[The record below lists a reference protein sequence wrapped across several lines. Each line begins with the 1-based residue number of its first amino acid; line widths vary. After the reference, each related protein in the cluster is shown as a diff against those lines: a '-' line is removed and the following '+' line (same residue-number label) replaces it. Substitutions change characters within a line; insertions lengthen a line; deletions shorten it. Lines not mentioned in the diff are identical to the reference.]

1 MRLLR
6 TFRLRRFLTETER
19 EQIEAGLDEAQRHT
33 RARIGLRIDERK
45 TADPLGRARILF
57 QEWTLPESER
67 GSAILVYVSAAS
79 RSFAVVGGDEIRRL
93 APQSF
98 WEAVD
103 RDLRRHFQEARYCD
117 GIFKAIAD
125 VALQLERLFPLHP
138 DCNPE
143 DSHQEDESVQIRREK
158 PLDSREFKA

>member
-1 MRLLR
+1 VRFLR
-6 TFRLRRFLTETER
+6 AFRLRRFLTETER

-125 VALQLERLFPLHP
+125 VALQLERLFPVDTEQDPQDHSTRSEGSP
-138 DCNPE
+138 VNSNSSDPNA
-143 DSHQEDESVQIRREK
+143 S
-158 PLDSREFKA
+158 